1 MRPRPK
7 IGRAPLRPMRP
18 VIDCSGW
25 TGYDD
30 SQTNGWRHLPYR
42 SSDRIPSGIRRGRKF
57 FTFALIAFC
66 SGAVSQAAAVDIHPG
81 EDIPTVVAANPA
93 GTTFVIYPG
102 TYRLKQNIVPKT
114 GDRFIGQ
121 TAGAPP
127 TTSCRAII
135 SGSTVIGSLAKFD
148 GTQKPTTRAAFLRW
162 R

>member
-1 MRPRPK
+1 MEALAVPK
-7 IGRAPLRPMRP
+7 QRQNPKWNSQGEVQKCSPSYTLR
-18 VIDCSGW
+18 
-25 TGYDD
+25 
-30 SQTNGWRHLPYR
+30 
-42 SSDRIPSGIRRGRKF
+42 RKF

-81 EDIPTVVAANPA
+81 DDIPTVVAANPA

-121 TAGAPP
+121 TACAPP

-135 SGSTVIGSLAKFD
+135 IGSTVIGSLAKFD
-148 GTQKPTTRAAFLRW
+148 GTQIPTTRAAFLRW